1 MCKKDEL
8 MNAVIGMGVVP
19 RLVELLGHSS
29 EEVQTPAL
37 RAIGNLVSGNEK
49 HVQAVIDALALPN
62 LLTLLSISSMQK
74 EVCWTLSNITASTSN
89 HIQAVIDANI
99 MPVVID
105 LLSTAEFVI
114 KKEAAW
120 VISNVTSSGTPEQI
134 EYLVQHGCIPP
145 LCDLLT
151 VQDNQIVTV
160 ALEGLEN
167 MLRVGETAM
176 REKGLPENP
185 CAQHVENAGGLD
197 KIDALQQ
204 HEDISIYE
212 KALKILERYFGAVDE

>member
-1 MCKKDEL
+1 
-8 MNAVIGMGVVP
+8 MNKVIEANIIP
-19 RLVELLGHSS
+19 PLIH
-29 EEVQTPAL
+29 
-37 RAIGNLVSGNEK
+37 
-49 HVQAVIDALALPN
+49 
-62 LLTLLSISSMQK
+62 LLS
-74 EVCWTLSNITASTSN
+74 
-89 HIQAVIDANI
+89 H
-99 MPVVID
+99 
-105 LLSTAEFVI
+105 AEFDI

-120 VISNVTSSGTPEQI
+120 TIANTTSGGTPEQI
-134 EYLVQHGCIPP
+134 EYLVQRGCIPP

-204 HEDISIYE
+204 HEDNSIYE
-212 KALKILERYFGAVDE
+212 KALKILECYFGAVDDGNEAAGPSIVLAHTT